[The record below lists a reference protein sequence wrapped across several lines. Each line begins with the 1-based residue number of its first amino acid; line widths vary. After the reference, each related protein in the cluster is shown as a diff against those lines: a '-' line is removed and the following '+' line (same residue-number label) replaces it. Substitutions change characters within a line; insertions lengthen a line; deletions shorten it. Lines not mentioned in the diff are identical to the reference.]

1 MGPLRLVQAKPF
13 YCKIRF
19 VIKRSNFCFRL
30 DLKQLTIPFLKLDH
44 SMSLFSSFSSFQY
57 SLNIVD
63 SEFEPWISG
72 GGSALSTVPQPLP
85 LTIYPIR
92 SKILSKIPSLW
103 LEVFKSKMKEIVG
116 CAFAVGSS
124 SSSSSYL

>member
-1 MGPLRLVQAKPF
+1 
-13 YCKIRF
+13 
-19 VIKRSNFCFRL
+19 
-30 DLKQLTIPFLKLDH
+30 
-44 SMSLFSSFSSFQY
+44 MSLFSSFSSFQY

-116 CAFAVGSS
+116 CAVAVGSS
-124 SSSSSYL
+124 SPTSSYL

>member
-19 VIKRSNFCFRL
+19 AIKRSNFCFRL

-44 SMSLFSSFSSFQY
+44 SRSLFSSFSSFQY

-92 SKILSKIPSLW
+92 SKILSKNTI
-103 LEVFKSKMKEIVG
+103 IVVRSFQVKDERN
-116 CAFAVGSS
+116 CWMCRCSR
-124 SSSSSYL
+124 